1 MTGLIHGGVGISPQ
15 GDNTSVKVAPGSQEA
30 GHDHGGK
37 SDGLIPSHGNNTPPK
52 GVAPNRS
59 GRTGHNTPHN
69 GVRLPDSDD
78 CSLFPGVKCVFFAID
93 DGKRPKQVNS
103 SKDQGNQHQSRSSGL
118 ARDNH
123 PNHVLESDQRYW
135 QNTTK
140 DCINNAFDFG
150 DEASSPIASTTKI
163 FW

>member
-1 MTGLIHGGVGISPQ
+1 M
-15 GDNTSVKVAPGSQEA
+15 
-30 GHDHGGK
+30 
-37 SDGLIPSHGNNTPPK
+37 
-52 GVAPNRS
+52 
-59 GRTGHNTPHN
+59 
-69 GVRLPDSDD
+69 
-78 CSLFPGVKCVFFAID
+78 CFFAID
-93 DGKRPKQVNS
+93 DGKRLKQVNS
-103 SKDQGNQHQSRSSGL
+103 SKDQGNQRQSRSSGL